1 LQPEGG
7 MAEGGVAE
15 GGVAEGGVAEG
26 GVAEGGQFKDHDPPR
41 GQDAAGESGVLMSAM
56 PHA

>member
-1 LQPEGG
+1 
-7 MAEGGVAE
+7 MAE